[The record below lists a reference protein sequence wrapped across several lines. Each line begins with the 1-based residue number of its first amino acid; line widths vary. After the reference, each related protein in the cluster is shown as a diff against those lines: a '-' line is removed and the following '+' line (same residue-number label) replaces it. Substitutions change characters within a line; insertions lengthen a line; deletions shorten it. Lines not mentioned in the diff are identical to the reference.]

1 MNKNPFLALVL
12 GLIPG
17 LGHLYLK
24 KFGRF
29 ILYSGGAVFL
39 FIFAA
44 FCTIA
49 LGERDIAF
57 LSLFLLVVLWAINL
71 LDLVITIINPSKKQA
86 AGEFTESSKESER
99 FYIILL
105 SIIPGLGHFQL
116 GLMQRGLTFLVA
128 CTGIGSM
135 IIFVA
140 LLTSQESFLIF
151 LVTLPVLW
159 IYNFFDVVQQLQKK
173 ERGEQLDDRT
183 IFEEF
188 EEHREQGK
196 KNKTFASILA
206 MFPGAGHM
214 YLGLQRRG
222 LQLMAA
228 FLLSIYLLDLL
239 RLSAFLFL
247 VPIIWFYS
255 FFDALQQTAKY
266 GKERVNDEPIID
278 YFINHQRWIGIG
290 LIVLGGYYLLD
301 QTVLPILND
310 YFATIFNIHLS
321 ELYYRYFQTSIVALL
336 LIGGGFKLLLGNKE
350 NKGGTNE

>member
-1 MNKNPFLALVL
+1 
-12 GLIPG
+12 
-17 LGHLYLK
+17 
-24 KFGRF
+24 
-29 ILYSGGAVFL
+29 
-39 FIFAA
+39 
-44 FCTIA
+44 
-49 LGERDIAF
+49 
-57 LSLFLLVVLWAINL
+57 
-71 LDLVITIINPSKKQA
+71 
-86 AGEFTESSKESER
+86 
-99 FYIILL
+99 
-105 SIIPGLGHFQL
+105 
-116 GLMQRGLTFLVA
+116 MQRGLTFLVA

-140 LLTSQESFLIF
+140 LLTSQGSFLIF
-151 LVTLPVLW
+151 LIMLPVLW

-173 ERGEQLDDRT
+173 ERGEQLVDRT

-196 KNKTFASILA
+196 KSKTFASILA

-255 FFDALQQTAKY
+255 FFDTLQQTAKY
-266 GKERVNDEPIID
+266 GKERVHDEPIID

-290 LIVLGGYYLLD
+290 LIALGGYYLLD

-310 YFATIFNIHLS
+310 YFVTIFNIHLS

>member
-17 LGHLYLK
+17 LGHLYLQRI
-24 KFGRF
+24 GRF
-29 ILYSGGAVFL
+29 IIYSGCSLLLFIAAVGFIINFGYSDFIFLIVFL
-39 FIFAA
+39 L
-44 FCTIA
+44 A
-49 LGERDIAF
+49 LVWG
-57 LSLFLLVVLWAINL
+57 INL
-71 LDLVITIINPSKKQA
+71 LDLIISIVNQSWKKEKGRTQ
-86 AGEFTESSKESER
+86 ESACESER

-105 SIIPGLGHFQL
+105 SIVPGLGHFQL

-128 CTGIGSM
+128 FTGLGSM
-135 IIFVA
+135 IIFVT
-140 LLTSQESFLIF
+140 LLTSRESFLIF
-151 LVTLPVLW
+151 LATLPVLW
-159 IYNFFDVVQQLQKK
+159 IYNFFDAVQQLQKK
-173 ERGEQLDDRT
+173 ERGEILVDRT

-196 KNKTFASILA
+196 KSKTFASILA

-228 FLLSIYLLDLL
+228 FLLAIYLLDLL

-255 FFDALQQTAKY
+255 FFDTLQQTSKY
-266 GKERVNDEPIID
+266 GKEDLQDTPIID
-278 YFINHQRWIGIG
+278 YFINHQKWLGIG
-290 LIVLGGYYLLD
+290 LIGLGGYYLLD
-301 QTVLPILND
+301 QTLLPILND
-310 YFATIFNIHLS
+310 YFATIFNIHIS

-350 NKGGTNE
+350 EKGGAKE

>member
-1 MNKNPFLALVL
+1 M
-12 GLIPG
+12 
-17 LGHLYLK
+17 
-24 KFGRF
+24 
-29 ILYSGGAVFL
+29 
-39 FIFAA
+39 
-44 FCTIA
+44 T
-49 LGERDIAF
+49 D
-57 LSLFLLVVLWAINL
+57 
-71 LDLVITIINPSKKQA
+71 
-86 AGEFTESSKESER
+86 SSKESER

-173 ERGEQLDDRT
+173 ERGEQLVDRT
-183 IFEEF
+183 IFEDF

-196 KNKTFASILA
+196 KSKTFASILA

-247 VPIIWFYS
+247 VPIIW
-255 FFDALQQTAKY
+255 
-266 GKERVNDEPIID
+266 
-278 YFINHQRWIGIG
+278 
-290 LIVLGGYYLLD
+290 
-301 QTVLPILND
+301 
-310 YFATIFNIHLS
+310 
-321 ELYYRYFQTSIVALL
+321 
-336 LIGGGFKLLLGNKE
+336 
-350 NKGGTNE
+350 

>member
-17 LGHLYLK
+17 LGHLYLQRI
-24 KFGRF
+24 GRF
-29 ILYSGGAVFL
+29 IIYSGCSLLLFIAAVGFIINFGYSDFIFLIVFL
-39 FIFAA
+39 L
-44 FCTIA
+44 A
-49 LGERDIAF
+49 LVWG
-57 LSLFLLVVLWAINL
+57 INL
-71 LDLVITIINPSKKQA
+71 FDLIISVVNQSWKKEKDRTQ
-86 AGEFTESSKESER
+86 ESARESER

-105 SIIPGLGHFQL
+105 SIVPGLGHFQL

-128 CTGIGSM
+128 FTGLGSM
-135 IIFVA
+135 IMFVT
-140 LLTSQESFLIF
+140 LLTNQESFLIF
-151 LVTLPVLW
+151 LATLPVLW

-173 ERGEQLDDRT
+173 ERGDIIIDCT

-188 EEHREQGK
+188 EKHREQGK
-196 KNKTFASILA
+196 KSKTFASILA

-228 FLLSIYLLDLL
+228 FLLAIYLLDLL

-255 FFDALQQTAKY
+255 FFDTLQQTAKY
-266 GKERVNDEPIID
+266 GKEDLQDTPIID
-278 YFINHQRWIGIG
+278 YFINHQKWLGIG
-290 LIVLGGYYLLD
+290 LIGLGGYYLLN
-301 QTVLPILND
+301 QTLLPILND
-310 YFATIFNIHLS
+310 YLATIFNIHIS

-350 NKGGTNE
+350 EKGGAKE

>member
-17 LGHLYLK
+17 LGHLYLQRI
-24 KFGRF
+24 GRF
-29 ILYSGGAVFL
+29 IIYSGCSLLLFTAAVGFIINFGYGDIIFLIVFL
-39 FIFAA
+39 L
-44 FCTIA
+44 A
-49 LGERDIAF
+49 LVWG
-57 LSLFLLVVLWAINL
+57 INL
-71 LDLVITIINPSKKQA
+71 LDLLISIVNQSWKKEKDQ
-86 AGEFTESSKESER
+86 TQESARESER

-128 CTGIGSM
+128 CTGLGSM
-135 IIFVA
+135 IIFVT
-140 LLTSQESFLIF
+140 LLTNQESFLIF
-151 LVTLPVLW
+151 LATLPVLW

-173 ERGEQLDDRT
+173 ERGDIIVDRT

-196 KNKTFASILA
+196 KSKTFASILA

-228 FLLSIYLLDLL
+228 FLLAIYLLDLL

-255 FFDALQQTAKY
+255 FFDTLQQTAKY
-266 GKERVNDEPIID
+266 GKEDLEDTPIID
-278 YFINHQRWIGIG
+278 YFINHQKWLGIG
-290 LIVLGGYYLLD
+290 LIGLGGYYLLD
-301 QTVLPILND
+301 QTLLPILND
-310 YFATIFNIHLS
+310 YFATIFNIHIS

-350 NKGGTNE
+350 EKGGAKE

>member
-24 KFGRF
+24 RFGRF
-29 ILYSGGAVFL
+29 ILYSGGALLL
-39 FIFAA
+39 FIATVGF
-44 FCTIA
+44 TV
-49 LGERDIAF
+49 LGNHQIIF
-57 LSLFLLVVLWAINL
+57 LPLFLLAVLWVINII
-71 LDLVITIINPSKKQA
+71 DLIITIMKQSQKQQT
-86 AGEFTESSKESER
+86 GENRESVKESER

-151 LVTLPVLW
+151 LITLPVLW

-290 LIVLGGYYLLD
+290 LIALGGYYLLD

>member
-1 MNKNPFLALVL
+1 M
-12 GLIPG
+12 
-17 LGHLYLK
+17 
-24 KFGRF
+24 
-29 ILYSGGAVFL
+29 
-39 FIFAA
+39 
-44 FCTIA
+44 
-49 LGERDIAF
+49 
-57 LSLFLLVVLWAINL
+57 IN
-71 LDLVITIINPSKKQA
+71 
-86 AGEFTESSKESER
+86 SSKESER

-151 LVTLPVLW
+151 LITLPVLW

-173 ERGEQLDDRT
+173 ERGEQLIDRT
-183 IFEEF
+183 IFEDF

-196 KNKTFASILA
+196 KSKTFASILA

-255 FFDALQQTAKY
+255 FLMRYSKQQNTEKNEF
-266 GKERVNDEPIID
+266 KTNPLSII
-278 YFINHQRWIGIG
+278 
-290 LIVLGGYYLLD
+290 L
-301 QTVLPILND
+301 
-310 YFATIFNIHLS
+310 
-321 ELYYRYFQTSIVALL
+321 
-336 LIGGGFKLLLGNKE
+336 
-350 NKGGTNE
+350 

>member
-49 LGERDIAF
+49 LGARDIAF
-57 LSLFLLVVLWAINL
+57 LSLFLLAVLWVVNL
-71 LDLVITIINPSKKQA
+71 LDLVITIINQSKKQA
-86 AGEFTESSKESER
+86 TGELTESSKESER

-140 LLTSQESFLIF
+140 L
-151 LVTLPVLW
+151 
-159 IYNFFDVVQQLQKK
+159 
-173 ERGEQLDDRT
+173 
-183 IFEEF
+183 
-188 EEHREQGK
+188 
-196 KNKTFASILA
+196 
-206 MFPGAGHM
+206 
-214 YLGLQRRG
+214 
-222 LQLMAA
+222 
-228 FLLSIYLLDLL
+228 
-239 RLSAFLFL
+239 
-247 VPIIWFYS
+247 
-255 FFDALQQTAKY
+255 
-266 GKERVNDEPIID
+266 
-278 YFINHQRWIGIG
+278 
-290 LIVLGGYYLLD
+290 
-301 QTVLPILND
+301 
-310 YFATIFNIHLS
+310 FNISRKFPYLS
-321 ELYYRYFQTSIVALL
+321 RDVTCFMDL
-336 LIGGGFKLLLGNKE
+336 
-350 NKGGTNE
+350 

>member
-24 KFGRF
+24 KIGRF
-29 ILYSGGAVFL
+29 IIYAGGSLLLFIAAVGFTVLLGNHGIVFL
-39 FIFAA
+39 
-44 FCTIA
+44 
-49 LGERDIAF
+49 L
-57 LSLFLLVVLWAINL
+57 LFLLAVVWAINL
-71 LDLVITIINPSKKQA
+71 IDLIISIMNQSRKQEKEHTPEA
-86 AGEFTESSKESER
+86 DRESER

-128 CTGIGSM
+128 FTGLGSM
-135 IIFVA
+135 IIFVT

-151 LVTLPVLW
+151 LATLPVLW
-159 IYNFFDVVQQLQKK
+159 IYNFFDAVQQLQKK
-173 ERGEQLDDRT
+173 ERGELLIDRT

-196 KNKTFASILA
+196 KSKTFASILA

-255 FFDALQQTAKY
+255 FFDTLQQTAKY
-266 GKERVNDEPIID
+266 GKEDLQDTPIID
-278 YFINHQRWIGIG
+278 YFINHQKWLGIG
-290 LIVLGGYYLLD
+290 LVALGSYYLLD
-301 QTVLPILND
+301 QTLLPILDD
-310 YFATIFNIHLS
+310 YFAAIFHVHLS

-350 NKGGTNE
+350 KKGGAKE

>member
-24 KFGRF
+24 KIGRF
-29 ILYSGGAVFL
+29 ILYSGGALLLFIATAGITVLYGDHKIIFLLLFL
-39 FIFAA
+39 F
-44 FCTIA
+44 TA
-49 LGERDIAF
+49 L
-57 LSLFLLVVLWAINL
+57 WTINL
-71 LDLVITIINPSKKQA
+71 IDLVITLINQSQKQDA
-86 AGEFTESSKESER
+86 EQNLETTKESER

-128 CTGIGSM
+128 CTGLGSM
-135 IIFVA
+135 IVFVT
-140 LLTSQESFLIF
+140 LLTHQEGFLIF
-151 LVTLPVLW
+151 LITLPVLW

-173 ERGEQLDDRT
+173 ELDEQLDDRT

-196 KNKTFASILA
+196 KSKTFASILA

-255 FFDALQQTAKY
+255 FFDTLQQTAKY

-290 LIVLGGYYLLD
+290 LIALGGYYLLD
-301 QTVLPILND
+301 QTLLPILDD

-350 NKGGTNE
+350 NKGGTKE